1 MKFRAQGA
9 TNVGRVK
16 KTNQDSYL
24 IKIADT
30 PLGQV
35 ALVCVCDGMG
45 GLAKG
50 ELASAEVVRAMGKWF
65 EEKLPVLIDTMGSSV
80 EGFES
85 TVEGQWLGLVQD
97 LNIKIMR
104 YGTADKINLGT
115 TVTAMLF
122 MGARYSILNVGDTRA
137 YEITK
142 DSETQLTRDQ
152 TFVAQEIEAGRMTVE
167 EAKVHPQRNVLLQ
180 CVGSSREV
188 VPEVVHG
195 TLNKDATYLICSDG
209 FRHVLEPGELSDT
222 FNKLELASAWVNNTI
237 SEVINSAIEVVMER
251 REKDNITA
259 VLLEAVES

>member
-24 IKIADT
+24 IKVADT

-122 MGARYSILNVGDTRA
+122 MGAR
-137 YEITK
+137 
-142 DSETQLTRDQ
+142 
-152 TFVAQEIEAGRMTVE
+152 
-167 EAKVHPQRNVLLQ
+167 
-180 CVGSSREV
+180 
-188 VPEVVHG
+188 
-195 TLNKDATYLICSDG
+195 
-209 FRHVLEPGELSDT
+209 
-222 FNKLELASAWVNNTI
+222 
-237 SEVINSAIEVVMER
+237 
-251 REKDNITA
+251 
-259 VLLEAVES
+259 